1 MSQSGSR
8 PPHADTAPRSK
19 PPWRP
24 AALKEPRRPAGRARS
39 TPPARYWPASADR
52 PPPSRPARWR
62 TPADG
67 AAKSRSKEDPAMP
80 VEDTDG
86 CEGASKIEITVDVAE
101 ELVKASALHA
111 QGAIDHAEFLARRE
125 RLLDDPSAQESK
137 DQ

>member
-1 MSQSGSR
+1 
-8 PPHADTAPRSK
+8 
-19 PPWRP
+19 
-24 AALKEPRRPAGRARS
+24 
-39 TPPARYWPASADR
+39 
-52 PPPSRPARWR
+52 
-62 TPADG
+62 
-67 AAKSRSKEDPAMP
+67 MP